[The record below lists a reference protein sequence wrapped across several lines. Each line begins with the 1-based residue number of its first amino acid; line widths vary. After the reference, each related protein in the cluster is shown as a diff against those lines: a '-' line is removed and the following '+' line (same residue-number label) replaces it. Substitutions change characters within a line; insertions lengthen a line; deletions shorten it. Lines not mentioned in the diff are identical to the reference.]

1 MERINILV
9 DKYQPKVEE
18 YWHWLHAHP
27 ELSGQEEKSAEYI
40 AAALRAMGLEPIER
54 VGGYGVVALI
64 EGAKPGKCVG
74 LRADFDALPV
84 TELTGSE
91 YASQNPGVCHACGHD
106 AHAAMLLGAAH
117 ILNDMKGEFSGTVK
131 LIFQPAEEKPDISGA
146 RAMIADGVLENP
158 KVDAVIGQH
167 LNPTIPTGSIKLNIG
182 TQTAASDRFY
192 LTINGIGAHAS
203 SPHKSVDAIVVG
215 AQVITALQSIVS
227 RNVNP
232 LDSAVLGIGKINA
245 GTVENVVAST
255 CTMSGTCRNLSS
267 QMRDE
272 MPDRMES
279 IIKGITEGMGASYE
293 FKYVRGYSP
302 VVNDADMY
310 YMVNE
315 TAAELL
321 GKEHVGIIETPSLGG
336 EDFSFYCEKVP
347 GLFYRLGCA
356 KEGEEAW
363 PLHNGHFYPD
373 EDALKVG
380 ATVMAASALKFLEKN

>member
-1 MERINILV
+1 MDRINGLV
-9 DKYQPKVEE
+9 EMYREKVEE

-40 AAALRAMGLEPIER
+40 ANALRAMGLNPVER

-84 TELTGSE
+84 VELTGLE
-91 YASQNPGVCHACGHD
+91 HASKNPGVCHACGHD

-117 ILNDMKGEFSGTVK
+117 VLNEMKDEFCGTVK
-131 LIFQPAEEKPDISGA
+131 LIFQPAEENPDISGA

-167 LNPTIPTGSIKLNIG
+167 VNPNISTGDIKLG
-182 TQTAASDRFY
+182 AGVRTAALDQFY
-192 LTINGIGAHAS
+192 ITIHGKGAHAS
-203 SPHKSVDAIVVG
+203 TPQKSVDAIVVG

-227 RNVNP
+227 RNVAP
-232 LDSAVLGIGKINA
+232 LDSAVLGIGKLNA

-267 QMRDE
+267 EVRDQM
-272 MPDRMES
+272 PVRMES

-293 FKYVRGYSP
+293 FKYIKGYPP
-302 VVNDADMY
+302 VVNDKAMNNI
-310 YMVNE
+310 VND
-315 TAAELL
+315 AAIDIL
-321 GKEHVGIIETPSLGG
+321 GKEHVGVIETPALGG
-336 EDFSFYCEKVP
+336 EDFAFYCERVP
-347 GLFYRLGCA
+347 GLMYRLGCA
-356 KEGEEAW
+356 KDGAEFW
-363 PLHNGHFYPD
+363 PVHNGHFYPD
-373 EDALKVG
+373 EKALQVGTKVM
-380 ATVMAASALKFLEKN
+380 VASALKFLWNE

>member
-1 MERINILV
+1 MEKIIGLA
-9 DKYQPKVEE
+9 DKYQSKIEE

-27 ELSGQEEKSAEYI
+27 ELSGQEEKSAKFI
-40 AAALRAMGLEPIER
+40 ADALRAMGLKPIER
-54 VGGYGVVALI
+54 IGGYGVVAII
-64 EGAKPGKCVG
+64 EGAKPGKCIG

-91 YASQNPGVCHACGHD
+91 YTSQNPGVCHACGHD
-106 AHAAMLLGAAH
+106 AHTAMLLGAAH
-117 ILNDMKGEFSGTVK
+117 ILNEIKDEFSGTVK

-146 RAMIADGVLENP
+146 KAMIADGVLENP

-167 LNPTIPTGSIKLNIG
+167 VDPNIPTGSIKLKIG
-182 TQTAASDRFY
+182 TLTAASDRFY
-192 LTINGIGAHAS
+192 LTINGRGAHAS

-215 AQVITALQSIVS
+215 AQVITALQSIVA

-232 LDSAVLGIGKINA
+232 LDSAVLGIGKLNA
-245 GTVENVVAST
+245 GTAENVVAST
-255 CTMSGTCRNLSS
+255 CTMSGTCRNLNS
-267 QMRDE
+267 QVRDE

-302 VVNDADMY
+302 VVNDAGMY
-310 YMVNE
+310 NMVYE

-321 GKEHVGIIETPSLGG
+321 GKDHVGIIENPSLGG

-347 GLFYRLGCA
+347 SLFYRLGCT

-363 PLHNGHFYPD
+363 ALHNGHFYPN

-380 ATVMAASALKFLEKN
+380 VKVMAVSALKFLENN

>member
-1 MERINILV
+1 VERINILV

-215 AQVITALQSIVS
+215 AQVITALQSIV
-227 RNVNP
+227 
-232 LDSAVLGIGKINA
+232 
-245 GTVENVVAST
+245 
-255 CTMSGTCRNLSS
+255 
-267 QMRDE
+267 
-272 MPDRMES
+272 
-279 IIKGITEGMGASYE
+279 
-293 FKYVRGYSP
+293 
-302 VVNDADMY
+302 
-310 YMVNE
+310 
-315 TAAELL
+315 
-321 GKEHVGIIETPSLGG
+321 
-336 EDFSFYCEKVP
+336 
-347 GLFYRLGCA
+347 
-356 KEGEEAW
+356 
-363 PLHNGHFYPD
+363 
-373 EDALKVG
+373 
-380 ATVMAASALKFLEKN
+380 

>member
-1 MERINILV
+1 MERINGLV
-9 DKYQPKVEE
+9 DKYQAKVEE

-40 AAALRAMGLEPIER
+40 AAALREMGLEPIER
-54 VGGYGVVALI
+54 IGGYGVVALI

-84 TELTGSE
+84 IELTGSE

-117 ILNDMKGEFSGTVK
+117 ILNEMKDELSGTVK
-131 LIFQPAEEKPDISGA
+131 LIFQPSEENPDISGA

-167 LNPTIPTGSIKLNIG
+167 VNPNIPTGNIKLG
-182 TQTAASDRFY
+182 AGVRTAALDQFSI
-192 LTINGIGAHAS
+192 TIYGKGAHAS

-215 AQVITALQSIVS
+215 AQVIIALQSIVS

-232 LDSAVLGIGKINA
+232 LDSAVLGIGKLNA

-267 QMRDE
+267 QVRDE
-272 MPDRMES
+272 IIIKMES
-279 IIKGITEGMGASYE
+279 IIKGIAEGMGASYE
-293 FKYVRGYSP
+293 FNYIKGYPP
-302 VVNDADMY
+302 VVNDVAMNDII
-310 YMVNE
+310 ND
-315 TAAELL
+315 AAVEIL
-321 GKEHVGIIETPSLGG
+321 GKEHVGAIETPALGG
-336 EDFSFYCEKVP
+336 EDFAFYCEKVP
-347 GLFYRLGCA
+347 GLIYRLGCA
-356 KEGEEAW
+356 KEGAEFW
-363 PLHNGHFYPD
+363 PVHNGHFYPD
-373 EDALKVG
+373 EKALPVGVKVM
-380 ATVMAASALKFLEKN
+380 VASALKFLAQE